1 MTAGAGPVVSAA
13 TQVLAHTP
21 GLAHFGA
28 KPSRT
33 LPGRRDLAAR
43 FAASLRPDGSAVA
56 YPPHQASI
64 GACHP
69 RDLPPRPWA
78 TTIPVAAAWNS
89 AGAADLRFGPDGE
102 VMPEAEFLG
111 LLAVADAF
119 DLVTLSPAACDAAVA
134 ALARHPLAKWLDL
147 DGIARH
153 AGDAEA
159 VAAEP
164 GALAIGPS
172 VGGIDL
178 SGDSGVLAAVRRAH
192 DDDEAL
198 AAPVVL
204 ENLAAKATATLA
216 LLHLLHGHDID
227 PESVEFVLGCGEE
240 AVGDR
245 YQRGGGNMAKA
256 VAEAAGL
263 TAASGA
269 DVKDFCAAPMP
280 ALVMA
285 ASLVAAGVFRRVAVV
300 AGGSLPKLGMKFE
313 GHLNHGLP
321 VLEDV
326 LAGAAAL
333 VEADDGCSARL
344 RLDAVGRHR
353 VGAGGAAPQI
363 LEALAVEPLAGLGL
377 AMTDVDDY
385 ATELHNPE
393 ITEPQG
399 SGDVAA
405 RNYKTLAALAA
416 RRGDIDRADIAAF
429 VERHGL
435 PGFAPTQG
443 HLASALWYLP
453 HALRRLTGGEASR
466 VMLLGKGSLFLG
478 RMSQLS
484 DGMSVLLER
493 NEGGRT

>member
-1 MTAGAGPVVSAA
+1 MTAGSGPVVSAA

-21 GLAHFGA
+21 GLAHLGA

-43 FAASLRPDGSAVA
+43 FAASLRPYGAAVA
-56 YPPHQASI
+56 YPPHRASI

-78 TTIPVAAAWNS
+78 STIPAAAGWDS
-89 AGAADLRFGPDGE
+89 AAAADLRFGPDGE
-102 VMPEAEFLG
+102 IMPEPEFLG
-111 LLAVADAF
+111 LLAAADAF

-134 ALARHPLAKWLDL
+134 TLARHPLAKWFDL

-153 AGDAEA
+153 AGDAGA
-159 VAAEP
+159 VAAGP
-164 GALAIGPS
+164 GALTVGPPAT
-172 VGGIDL
+172 GG
-178 SGDSGVLAAVRRAH
+178 SEVRAAVRRAH
-192 DDDEAL
+192 DDDDAL
-198 AAPVVL
+198 AAPVIL

-216 LLHLLHGHDID
+216 LLHLLHGHGID

-263 TAASGA
+263 TGASGA

-377 AMTDVDDY
+377 GMTDVDDY

-416 RRGDIDRADIAAF
+416 RRGDIDRGDIAAF
-429 VERHGL
+429 VDRHGL

-453 HALRRLTGGEASR
+453 HALRRLTGGHASR